1 MIIII
6 LLLKSKA
13 VNVKCLTL
21 NFSFSS
27 CMLLLIEVTHTRCF
41 GICDTFLLFM
51 AVKVHFLFV
60 FLLPFADEAL
70 SEVYFKVIAL
80 SILIHVR

>member
-1 MIIII
+1 
-6 LLLKSKA
+6 
-13 VNVKCLTL
+13 
-21 NFSFSS
+21 
-27 CMLLLIEVTHTRCF
+27 MLLLIEVTHTRCF